1 MAHILL
7 LNTQNGNPDNTFS
20 SYPSFQ
26 TKGGINLGKKSI
38 LVVLIITLLNV
49 GCDREKKDSS
59 IKTKFVDGRELVYNT
74 IEPAK
79 GVLSLEVNEL
89 VRIDPFAVDQEDPPL
104 FQTAAK
110 DDKGNLYLAD
120 SRNVKAFKFDS
131 RGRLVARFL
140 NKGQGPGEFPRFG
153 DLQIAHNHVWIIGNW
168 PMKIAQY
175 TLDGQYVNEWM
186 FRTFRNFYLRTKVIN
201 EDRFLA
207 VSYQEGPEG
216 RDRTRVST
224 LINSR
229 EEFLTQYYTDPDAG
243 IFRIQTEQLEGPAIA
258 STNPL
263 IAADIHHAYDP
274 DRGIVFVCNNREYKI
289 QLKNTDGTTRM
300 IIHKAHKNITLD
312 EEKKEK
318 ILQLIAPQIP
328 IEAKKPA
335 MEQLPDSLNTIWG
348 LAVLPHGNLAVR
360 RITGM
365 ESIEIDV
372 FDSEGRFIYTILPSV
387 EIPDLRNLIFFKD
400 SVGYISETDAKNV
413 FIEYRV
419 KNLKGIFD

>member
-1 MAHILL
+1 MR
-7 LNTQNGNPDNTFS
+7 
-20 SYPSFQ
+20 
-26 TKGGINLGKKSI
+26 KKSI
-38 LVVLIITLLNV
+38 FLFIIIVLLTV
-49 GCDREKKDSS
+49 SCERGKKDSS

-74 IEPAK
+74 IDPAR
-79 GVLSLEVNEL
+79 GILSLEVREVL
-89 VRIDPFAVDQEDPPL
+89 RIDPFAVDQEDPPL
-104 FQTAAK
+104 FQSAAK
-110 DDKGNLYLAD
+110 DDTGNIFLAD
-120 SRNVKAFKFDS
+120 SRNVKAFRFDP
-131 RGRLVARFL
+131 GGQLIARFL
-140 NKGQGPGEFPRFG
+140 NKGEGPGEFPRFG
-153 DLQIAHNHVWIIGNW
+153 DLQIAQNHVWIIGNW
-168 PMKIAQY
+168 PLKIAQY

-207 VSYQEGPEG
+207 VSYLAGLEGQ
-216 RDRTRVST
+216 DRTRVST

-229 EEFLTQYYTDPDAG
+229 EEFLTQYYADPGAG
-243 IFRIQTEQLEGPAIA
+243 IFHIRTEQLEGPAIA

-300 IIHKAHKNITLD
+300 IIHKAHNNIILD
-312 EEKKEK
+312 AEKKEK
-318 ILQLIAPQIP
+318 ILQHIAPQMP
-328 IEAKKPA
+328 MEAKQQAKG
-335 MEQLPDSLNTIWG
+335 QLPDTLNAVWG
-348 LAVLPHGNLAVR
+348 IAVLPHGNLAVK

-365 ESIEIDV
+365 ESVEIDV
-372 FDSEGRFIYTILPSV
+372 FDSEGRFIYTILPSA

-413 FIEYRV
+413 FIEYKV